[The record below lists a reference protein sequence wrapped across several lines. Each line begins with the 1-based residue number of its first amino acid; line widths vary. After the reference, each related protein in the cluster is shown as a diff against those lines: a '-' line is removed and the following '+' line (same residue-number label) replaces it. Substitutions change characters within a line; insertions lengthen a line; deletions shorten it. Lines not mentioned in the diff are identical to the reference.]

1 MEAIKIVSIILA
13 AVGAIN
19 WGLVALFK
27 FDLVA
32 FIAGRQAF
40 GSINTISRIVYL
52 LVAVAGVIAVITSL
66 S

>member
-40 GSINTISRIVYL
+40 SINTISRIVYL